1 MHNKHFLWIIND
13 KNLCFGKLKSY
24 ANNTQGP
31 VTKAEDREGGG
42 LGLEFVS
49 RRFIDDLDL
58 VCLEGWSPCGLGLE
72 LFENYRF
79 GSPQFELQHLV
90 DTTLTQNII
99 LFYCVCQYRGNCGL
113 DDKTSHG
120 EQWCNFHRDLSQS
133 LVVPGRSSHQKS
145 PTLPV
150 HPQRWDDKDWRGIMV
165 FVSKL
170 LLGFVLVSMFLS
182 AKARRYFFFFLH
194 VGCS

>member
-58 VCLEGWSPCGLGLE
+58 VCLEVECL
-72 LFENYRF
+72 
-79 GSPQFELQHLV
+79 HV
-90 DTTLTQNII
+90 
-99 LFYCVCQYRGNCGL
+99 
-113 DDKTSHG
+113 
-120 EQWCNFHRDLSQS
+120 
-133 LVVPGRSSHQKS
+133 
-145 PTLPV
+145 
-150 HPQRWDDKDWRGIMV
+150 
-165 FVSKL
+165 
-170 LLGFVLVSMFLS
+170 VLVLSFLKITGLVPLS
-182 AKARRYFFFFLH
+182 LSFNI
-194 VGCS
+194 SWTQP